1 MLKAAMRLIMKAYI
15 VIMWLNGGA
24 IINLGRKRNLHDK
37 KPFELSL
44 R

>member
-24 IINLGRKRNLHDK
+24 IIN
-37 KPFELSL
+37 FEKVESGTFA
-44 R
+44 